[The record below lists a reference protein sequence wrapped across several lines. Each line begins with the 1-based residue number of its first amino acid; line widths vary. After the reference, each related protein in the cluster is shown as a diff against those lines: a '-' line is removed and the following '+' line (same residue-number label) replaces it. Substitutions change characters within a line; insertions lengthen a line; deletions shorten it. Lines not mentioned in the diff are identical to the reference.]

1 MLGYPAAHH
10 NACRTRLFDNRFSRA
25 AKALIAALGPECKQ
39 TPHARFDG
47 RRSVTGLSTALA
59 PPDASEHVGRGS
71 GAVEGQP
78 VPPSARP
85 PPPALARRAVQD
97 AADAISWPPCPT
109 GGHPHDR
116 SAHPTSRRTPKARR
130 RCPPRT
136 SAPAAR
142 QDESQRSLAS
152 PPPPAARD
160 HAGPEHRLGGAPAL
174 PSLVPLRMSDGALNR
189 NSRRPS
195 CSSPHSG
202 GTP

>member
-25 AKALIAALGPECKQ
+25 AKALIAVLGPECKQ

-59 PPDASEHVGRGS
+59 PPNASEHVGRGS

-85 PPPALARRAVQD
+85 PPPALARRAAQD

-109 GGHPHDR
+109 GRHPHDR
-116 SAHPTSRRTPKARR
+116 SAHPTSRRTPKAGR

-142 QDESQRSLAS
+142 QDRSQPFPVS
-152 PPPPAARD
+152 PSPRATPG
-160 HAGPEHRLGGAPAL
+160 HEGPEHRMGGAPVL
-174 PSLVPLRMSDGALNR
+174 PSLVPLRTSACALKR

-195 CSSPHSG
+195 CSTPDFG